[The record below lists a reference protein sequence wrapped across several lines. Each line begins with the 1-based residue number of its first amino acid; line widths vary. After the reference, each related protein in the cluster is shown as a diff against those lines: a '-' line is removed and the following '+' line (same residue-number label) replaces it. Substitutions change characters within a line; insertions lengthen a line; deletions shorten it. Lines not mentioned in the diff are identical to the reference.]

1 MVRHAR
7 KGIIVSW
14 ATLGQKGLSH
24 INTKNNEE
32 VIKIF

>member
-7 KGIIVSW
+7 KGIIISW
-14 ATLGQKGLSH
+14 GILGQKGLFYV
-24 INTKNNEE
+24 NTKKNEN